1 MSSGSQISQF
11 RLVIENIVDSIV
23 LTTASQDV
31 DVHAVLIRTLPRILV
46 ERFVLRSPGLEHVL

>member
-11 RLVIENIVDSIV
+11 RLVIKNIIDSIV

-31 DVHAVLIRTLPRILV
+31 DVHAILVRTLPRFGRL
-46 ERFVLRSPGLEHVL
+46 VLRSPSLEHVS

>member
-11 RLVIENIVDSIV
+11 RLVIKNIIDSIV

-31 DVHAVLIRTLPRILV
+31 DVHAVLIWTLRRLLFG
-46 ERFVLRSPGLEHVL
+46 RLVLRSPGLEHVS